1 MQLDDISFDWSG
13 VGPYQSQNP
22 KTTEIHFTTLYP
34 LSYSTII
41 RVKGTNSCGV
51 SQEFSKTIWVDDC
64 DWNEGD
70 PQPDPPFNGLIDNE
84 VKSSQTM
91 VYPNPVSD
99 EVTVLFNNPNN
110 KKLTLYTVSGQFV
123 LDQFTT
129 ESKVVLSLSHLPNGT
144 YFIKI
149 DGENP
154 ESKIIIIQH

>member
-70 PQPDPPFNGLIDNE
+70 PEPDPPFNGLI
-84 VKSSQTM
+84 VK
-91 VYPNPVSD
+91 
-99 EVTVLFNNPNN
+99 FHHI
-110 KKLTLYTVSGQFV
+110 VSGISSPSGVFFEGV
-123 LDQFTT
+123 A
-129 ESKVVLSLSHLPNGT
+129 EK
-144 YFIKI
+144 
-149 DGENP
+149 ENP
-154 ESKIIIIQH
+154 RRG